1 MKKVLLLLV
10 ASSLLFSNC
19 ATILNGKYQKIPI
32 NKQNGDEILIDGE
45 KPEMKKGAYLF
56 ERDLKPKQITIK
68 SEGYK
73 DEHLVIMQYKKS
85 PLHIISGV
93 PFGIFLYPPLYDKGV
108 KSWNYTNEVINY
120 EKTPAI
126 TEKTDEAKEIM
137 VNKVSVKLEKNSVKN
152 RYFPTYKNYI
162 RKDDKISAKAS
173 DIEEEIELENT
184 VFSSVLNDLLKEKG
198 YIDTTGNV
206 LTRSYSNNLLLNAKI
221 KDYTIHHIANRYYTK
236 YGGMIYIDL
245 EIDWEILDFY
255 KKPIYTQTTKSS
267 SGQFAITDYEKK
279 ERILRSTMRDV
290 MEAGLIEF
298 FKSDKVNFYLNDTT
312 EREKENSFDEI
323 IIARSSENVS
333 DLSESIKSTLT
344 IKSKDGFGS
353 GFIIS

>member
-184 VFSSVLNDLLKEKG
+184 V
-198 YIDTTGNV
+198 

-298 FKSDKVNFYLNDTT
+298 FKSDKVNFYLND
-312 EREKENSFDEI
+312 
-323 IIARSSENVS
+323 
-333 DLSESIKSTLT
+333 
-344 IKSKDGFGS
+344 
-353 GFIIS
+353 